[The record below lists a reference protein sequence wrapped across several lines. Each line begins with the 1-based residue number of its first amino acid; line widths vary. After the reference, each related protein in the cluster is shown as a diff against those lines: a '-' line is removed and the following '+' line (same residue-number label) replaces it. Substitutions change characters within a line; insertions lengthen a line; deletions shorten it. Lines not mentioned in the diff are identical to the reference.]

1 MRVMHL
7 RKWFLSLALTAA
19 AAWATLPNAVGYCAT
34 CYLGAAGIGD
44 KGIRALQMGI
54 VVLMIPTATILGG
67 ILWCA
72 FRYRDSDSLPECQS
86 PEELQGNRWEERF
99 GEASGFAATKIP
111 LPAVNPN

>member
-34 CYLGAAGIGD
+34 CYAGAAGVGD
-44 KGIRALQMGI
+44 KGIRALQLGI
-54 VVLMIPTATILGG
+54 VVLLIPTATILVG
-67 ILWCA
+67 ILWSA
-72 FRYRDSDSLPECQS
+72 FRYRDSDSLPERQS
-86 PEELQGNRWEERF
+86 PEELQGSRWEERF
-99 GEASGFAATKIP
+99 GEASGFATTRIS